1 MALENL
7 QAATRIEAILNGDN
21 ITPATRREY
30 FLKRAANEVPKPG
43 GVSDAG
49 KVPVVNS
56 EGTGFNLA
64 TPAADLNGYGVEITE
79 ENGSYSVFA
88 YDGFDT
94 LADLYDAFVDSTR
107 VKTLRLYGSEES
119 GAGYAYTGTNAKFWK
134 TSTLDGDVYHLTAY
148 FFGARS
154 TNAVEVLVLEMEYDD
169 YSGTATDTVTK
180 KTLTLS

>member
-1 MALENL
+1 MADKLTPVTRLEGFL
-7 QAATRIEAILNGDN
+7 YGEN
-21 ITPATRREY
+21 ITPVTRLER
-30 FLKRAANEVPKPG
+30 FLQKAANEVPKPSG
-43 GVSDAG
+43 ASDAG

-64 TPAADLNGYGVEITE
+64 TPSTDLNGYGVEITE
-79 ENGSYSVFA
+79 ENGACSVFA

-94 LADLYDAFVDSTR
+94 LADLYDAFVDSSR
-107 VKTLRLYGSEES
+107 VKTLRLYGSAES
-119 GAGYAYTGTNAKFWK
+119 GAGFAYTGTNAKLWK

-154 TNAVEVLVLEMEYDD
+154 TNAVEVLVLEMEYDE
-169 YSGTATDTVTK
+169 YSGSATDTVTK